1 MSLTFKVPSI
11 KCEGC
16 ADIIEKEIKVHDA
29 NANVKINVTSK
40 TVEVDSDMSDSSV
53 KQAIE
58 IAGHTVAD

>member
-29 NANVKINVTSK
+29 HAHVKINVESQ
-40 TVEVDSDMSDSSV
+40 TVEVESTMSESSV
-53 KQAIE
+53 KQAIA
-58 IAGHTVAD
+58 ISGHTVAD